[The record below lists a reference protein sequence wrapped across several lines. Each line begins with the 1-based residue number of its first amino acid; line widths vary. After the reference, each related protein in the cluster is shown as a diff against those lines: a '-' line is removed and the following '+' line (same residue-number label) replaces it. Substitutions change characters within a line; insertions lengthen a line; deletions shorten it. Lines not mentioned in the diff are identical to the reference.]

1 MKNNGKAESLLWSGT
16 SAMQQDRY
24 VGLYIRKKQIALIH
38 TDGTGMAAI

>member
-1 MKNNGKAESLLWSGT
+1 
-16 SAMQQDRY
+16 MQQDRY